1 MNTNRT
7 DDLEI
12 FLATNLTE
20 EEQEKIADPP
30 LNLYLSPHQLLR
42 PSARKQKPLSRF
54 LLFRRNY
61 AAQFP
66 LHNRPNYKN
75 ITKGAAENWK
85 KTSARE
91 RDLFSTLAQIM
102 RRYVEQNRKYSPHHI
117 VVLVHIVC
125 LTGNFI

>member
-1 MNTNRT
+1 MTIMTMSLLSLINALSTLRNQFVNR
-7 DDLEI
+7 
-12 FLATNLTE
+12 
-20 EEQEKIADPP
+20 
-30 LNLYLSPHQLLR
+30 H
-42 PSARKQKPLSRF
+42 
-54 LLFRRNY
+54 NY

-66 LHNRPNYKN
+66 LHDKPKYKN

-91 RDLFSTLAQIM
+91 RDFFSTLAQIM

-125 LTGNFI
+125 LTDNFI